1 MANFSE
7 FGNIFSDRYN
17 RAVDAAEQQ
26 RVRDRGVEEHFH
38 DQVFN
43 GENTQVDGPTPP
55 QPSSMGAQEQQ
66 FDPGVDQQV
75 EQTKDYLLKISKDR
89 LNQVASFED

>member
-43 GENTQVDGPTPP
+43 GENTQVDDAYPTTAILEW
-55 QPSSMGAQEQQ
+55 G
-66 FDPGVDQQV
+66 
-75 EQTKDYLLKISKDR
+75 LKNNNSI
-89 LNQVASFED
+89 LV